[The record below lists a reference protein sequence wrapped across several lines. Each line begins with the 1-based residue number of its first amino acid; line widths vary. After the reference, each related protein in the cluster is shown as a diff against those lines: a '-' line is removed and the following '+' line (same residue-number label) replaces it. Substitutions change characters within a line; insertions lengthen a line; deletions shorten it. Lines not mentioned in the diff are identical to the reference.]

1 MLNVE
6 NVKLTAE
13 DKKKYTLCLPQD
25 EIEQLSPSERLKY
38 ERAQVENVYGEE
50 VKFRNGVP
58 QEAGIGSPGN
68 INANHLAVLAREKSG
83 RDLNEAI
90 LNSVKRA

>member
-13 DKKKYTLCLPQD
+13 DKKRYTLCMPQD
-25 EIEQLSPSERLKY
+25 ELAELSPSERLKY
-38 ERAQVENVYGEE
+38 ERAQVENVFGSE
-50 VKFRNGVP
+50 VKFINGVP
-58 QEAGIGSPGN
+58 QEAGWGSPGN
-68 INANHLAVLAREKSG
+68 LNSNHIAALKREQSG